1 MKKTVTILFV
11 ASLLI
16 AGCGSSKKYVESGN
30 YDAAI
35 NKAVAELRKNPKS
48 EKDIVSLERAM
59 NIALDQDNERIRF
72 LKIEGKSA
80 SWDEIYLIY
89 KKMSDRQS
97 LVRTVTPL
105 KYSGRSIEWPYV
117 DYMQEM
123 VIAKKNAADFYFA
136 HGKELMKNSTKDSY
150 RQAYYEFIRAKDYV
164 GDYEGIDQM
173 ILESKYMGISR
184 VYVTLKNYSATKFP
198 EEFEKDLLALDLP
211 RLNSEW
217 VEYHTDLLSE
227 DTQYDYLVN
236 INMRSVAVSPDK
248 QFQRDS
254 LVKTTVEDGFEYVKD
269 VRGNVMKDSLGN
281 DLKTKKYTNLQC
293 ALIQT
298 YQVKECVIAGDVE
311 IKSLSPEKVIKKEPI
326 GATSNFEHISAR
338 AIGDVRA
345 LSAEQKEMLKSTVIE
360 FPTDLDMVIMCSEN
374 LKKAIRGF
382 METNKRYII

>member
-173 ILESKYMGISR
+173 ILESKSLGISR

-326 GATSNFEHISAR
+326 GSTSNFEHVSAR

-345 LSAEQKEMLKSTVIE
+345 LSVEQKEMLKSTVIE

>member
-1 MKKTVTILFV
+1 MKKTLCILFV
-11 ASLLI
+11 ASLLF
-16 AGCGSSKKYVESGN
+16 AGCGSSKKFVESGN

-35 NKAVAELRKNPKS
+35 NKAVAELRKNQKS

-72 LKIEGKSA
+72 LKVEGKAA

-89 KKMSDRQS
+89 KKMYDRQS

-105 KYSGRSIEWPYV
+105 KYDGRTIEWPYV

-123 VIAKKNAADFYFA
+123 VIAKKNAADFYFT

-150 RQAYYEFIRAKDYV
+150 RQAYYEFIRAKEYV

-173 ILESKYMGISR
+173 IMESKYMGISR

-227 DTQYDYLVN
+227 DTQFDYLVN
-236 INMRSVAVSPDK
+236 INMRSVGVSPDK

-269 VRGNVMKDSLGN
+269 SRGNVLKDFTGN
-281 DLKTKKYTNLQC
+281 DVKTTKYANLQC

-298 YQVKECVIAGDVE
+298 FQVKECVIAGDVE
-311 IKSLSPEKVIKKEPI
+311 IKSLNPEKVIKKEPI
-326 GATSNFEHISAR
+326 GATSNFEHVSAR

-345 LSAEQKEMLKSTVIE
+345 LSAEQKNLLKSTVIE

>member
-1 MKKTVTILFV
+1 
-11 ASLLI
+11 
-16 AGCGSSKKYVESGN
+16 
-30 YDAAI
+30 
-35 NKAVAELRKNPKS
+35 
-48 EKDIVSLERAM
+48 
-59 NIALDQDNERIRF
+59 
-72 LKIEGKSA
+72 
-80 SWDEIYLIY
+80 
-89 KKMSDRQS
+89 
-97 LVRTVTPL
+97 
-105 KYSGRSIEWPYV
+105 
-117 DYMQEM
+117 MQEM

-236 INMRSVAVSPDK
+236 INMRSVGVSPDK

-269 VRGNVMKDSLGN
+269 ARGNVLKDSLGN

-298 YQVKECVIAGDVE
+298 FQVKECVIAGDVE

-326 GATSNFEHISAR
+326 GATSNFEHVSAR

-345 LSAEQKEMLKSTVIE
+345 LSGEQKEMLKSTVIE

-374 LKKAIRGF
+374 LKKTIRGF
-382 METNKRYII
+382 METNKRFII